1 MANNDGGIAYE
12 RVGGTRLAA
21 ADEDSSSAAVFVDPF
36 AEAAPVFDDD
46 GDEAAAGEGLRD
58 ASDPFARRAGPAGAA
73 SSSSFSSSSSSS
85 SSLPPGAFGHLSDLD
100 LAHALGVGGGASR
113 LPSASDALRLGAPE
127 GERDELGGGA
137 RHRLGGGDRPML
149 VQERRGLWG
158 ACSYNIGYA
167 YFGGLFAGGCF
178 GVVQGLRTSP
188 NAQPRILLN
197 SVLNA
202 SGKFG
207 ARAGNAAGV
216 LSLLF
221 TVTERQ
227 LEDLELDKLPGAL
240 NDLAAPLTGGRDLFR
255 RQRAEGLVPLATAFA
270 TGAMFTLPRAA
281 SMRGVDRLHVSL
293 LKRGA
298 VCLVGGLA
306 CTAGVGALSVLA
318 PLLLGAGRSPFRFA

>member
-21 ADEDSSSAAVFVDPF
+21 ADEDSSSAAVYVDPF
-36 AEAAPVFDDD
+36 AEAAPVFSDDDDD
-46 GDEAAAGEGLRD
+46 GGGAGGGAG
-58 ASDPFARRAGPAGAA
+58 ASAPALARRSSSAGAA
-73 SSSSFSSSSSSS
+73 SSSSSSS
-85 SSLPPGAFGHLSDLD
+85 SSSSPAAAFGHLSDLE
-100 LAHALGVGGGASR
+100 LAHALGFGGGASR
-113 LPSASDALRLGAPE
+113 LPSAGDALRLGGGGGGE
-127 GERDELGGGA
+127 GEDGARGGG
-137 RHRLGGGDRPML
+137 GGGGRHGERPML

-167 YFGGLFAGGCF
+167 YFGGLAAGGAF
-178 GVVQGLRTSP
+178 GVLQGVRSSP
-188 NAQPRILLN
+188 NAKPRIVLN

-202 SGKFG
+202 TGKFG

-216 LSLLF
+216 LALLF

-240 NDLAAPLTGGRDLFR
+240 NSLAAPLLGGRDLFR
-255 RQRAEGLVPLATAFA
+255 AQRADGIVPLATAFA
-270 TGAMFTLPRAA
+270 TGALFTLPRAA

-306 CTAGVGALSVLA
+306 CTAGVGALSALA
-318 PLLLGAGRSPFRFA
+318 PLLLGGGGRSPFRFA